1 MADTETRRI
10 DVTAGTEREISVD
23 RISQE
28 LGRLWGDISQEVE
41 QRTGQFPLR
50 TSILTLVIIAHG
62 KTQIRIAH
70 ETLHE
75 LVEQLPS
82 RVIVVEV
89 HEPGS
94 ALDAS
99 VAGHCRYLDSGHS
112 TCYEVIEIH
121 SSPERLVAVPSM
133 LSPLELHDV
142 PAFMWWVGEVDFTS
156 PTFLKLS
163 ASAERLI
170 IDSSRF
176 ESALDALASY
186 EKFLCETD
194 TACSGTDL
202 TWARTNPWREIIA
215 QAFDHPAT
223 LELLPAIQTVDLSF
237 DPSAETQ
244 ALLLVGWLA
253 SRLGWT
259 FDRSA
264 RDGATLTMWIR
275 KPDGAE
281 VIATLNRQASTG
293 IGLRAVR
300 ILASTGNQTLRVTA
314 RRQSEDLLVTSM
326 EWPGTPRQ
334 DRVSR
339 VNRPR
344 QSDLI
349 GQELLIHQRDQLFHD
364 ALEFAAMAVQ

>member
-10 DVTAGTEREISVD
+10 DVKSGTERDVSVD

-41 QRTGQFPLR
+41 QHTGELPLR
-50 TSILTLVIIAHG
+50 TSILTLVIIAEG

-89 HEPGS
+89 HGPGTG
-94 ALDAS
+94 LDAS
-99 VAGHCRYLDSGHS
+99 VAGHCRLLGDSRT

-121 SSPERLVAVPSM
+121 TSPERLIAVPSM
-133 LSPLELHDV
+133 LSPLELHDI
-142 PAFMWWVGEVDFTS
+142 PAFMWCVGEVDFTS
-156 PTFLKLS
+156 PAFLKLT
-163 ASAERLI
+163 ASAERII

-176 ESALDALASY
+176 DSALNALVSYAS
-186 EKFLCETD
+186 FLKNID
-194 TACSGTDL
+194 TTCSGTDL
-202 TWARTNPWREIIA
+202 TWAKTNAWRELIA

-223 LELLPAIQTVDLSF
+223 LKLLTSIQSVDMSF

-253 SRLGWT
+253 SRLGWSWEQSH
-259 FDRSA
+259 REGS
-264 RDGATLTMWIR
+264 TLTMSMR
-275 KPDGAE
+275 KPDGTD
-281 VIATLNRQASTG
+281 VTATLNRQASTG
-293 IGLRAVR
+293 VGLRAIR
-300 ILASTGNQTLRVTA
+300 ILASSGDETLRVTA
-314 RRQSEDLLVTSM
+314 RRQSADLLVTSR
-326 EWPGTPRQ
+326 EWPVTPRQ

-339 VNRPR
+339 VLPPR

-364 ALEFAAMAVQ
+364 ALDFAAMAVR